1 MRQLLTEML
10 FAAIIATIVGAAFW
24 IMDWNGLFGWVY
36 VWVLIGLTLS
46 IGKKLDR

>member
-1 MRQLLTEML
+1 MKQLAIEML

-24 IMDWNGLFGWVY
+24 IMDWNYLFGWTY
-36 VWVLIGLTLS
+36 VWVLIGLTLT